1 MLRRALVRPVEAGGR
16 AFAGFYIRGDVKFG
30 ALSNT
35 VNYRIMKQGLRWLH
49 GSLFLL
55 RCKLERPCDEGVEG
69 FHGSGVERPARSV
82 GCETERTLKPGND
95 RLVLAGIA

>member
-1 MLRRALVRPVEAGGR
+1 M
-16 AFAGFYIRGDVKFG
+16 
-30 ALSNT
+30 
-35 VNYRIMKQGLRWLH
+35 H